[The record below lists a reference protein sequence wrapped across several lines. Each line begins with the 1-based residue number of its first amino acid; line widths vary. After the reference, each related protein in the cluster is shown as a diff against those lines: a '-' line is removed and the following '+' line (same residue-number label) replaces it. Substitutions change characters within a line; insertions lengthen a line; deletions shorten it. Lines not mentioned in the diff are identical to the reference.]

1 MDRGTWWTIA
11 HRVTKSQT
19 RLRDYS
25 IFNGDM
31 LKLKIFFFSFTG
43 KGEQKAEESRKYAL

>member
-1 MDRGTWWTIA
+1 MDRGTSWTTV

-25 IFNGDM
+25 IFNGDR
-31 LKLKIFFFSFTG
+31 LKLKIFFFFTM
-43 KGEQKAEESRKYAL
+43 KREQKAEESRKYAF